1 MKKIVALGMMV
12 LLIFASSLAV
22 FAADNSV
29 PFIGGGAIIEIEP
42 LTEEERQT
50 REDAYH
56 DILAL
61 SKTDDNIIAVKL
73 SKDFRWI
80 FLQVSGDPDTQKEY
94 AKKFDQYGEFLI
106 LTDDAEKS
114 VQTYTDTYSI
124 GYLDGTAGIMS
135 PKPKNYDN
143 IFWSIGLCGM
153 VFLGAAFLLIKQR
166 RLLPGFQTADGK
178 VLTNKR
184 FISKKE
190 IILTVKQNESVPDEK
205 VFDSIIKELNGNRK

>member
-29 PFIGGGAIIEIEP
+29 PFIGGGALIEIEP

-143 IFWSIGLCGM
+143 IFWTIGLCGM
-153 VFLGAAFLLIKQR
+153 VILGTAFLLIKQR

-205 VFDSIIKELNGNRK
+205 VFDSILKELNGNRK